1 MHDDLAGKEIAPI
14 STIVNKRLTEVEM
27 LLVCALIAVVDGDTV
42 KCDGQSVRLL
52 GDGAPNISG
61 FDTPETYRPDCQK
74 ELELGRA
81 ATARMS
87 ELVSQAVGIE
97 DTGVRDRFGRILGS
111 LVLNDGRTAGSVLLE
126 EGHAVVWQPGDSA
139 NWCDS

>member
-1 MHDDLAGKEIAPI
+1 
-14 STIVNKRLTEVEM
+14 M

-61 FDTPETYRPDCQK
+61 FDTPETYRPDCQQ

-111 LVLNDGRTAGSVLLE
+111 LILSDGRTAGSVLLE
-126 EGHAVVWQPGDSA
+126 EGHAAVWQPGYSA